1 MRALRLRPSSA
12 MAIYAHP
19 DDADVAAGGLLA
31 LWASE
36 GCAVHLVVIC
46 DGAKG
51 SHAVKANPAK
61 LRSARREEMQLAAD
75 LLGASSVTCLERP
88 DGGIEND
95 EALRETLVG
104 LVRRYRPQVVLGP
117 DPTATFFGGVYVNHH
132 DHREAGWALLDA
144 VAPAA
149 AMPLYFPGQGEPHQ
163 VDQLLLSGTHEPDVV
178 ADVTLTIDTKL
189 KAVLA
194 HVSQLGGDDE
204 AIRNVVYGR
213 AEQAG
218 RQVGV
223 AFGEAFRCVE
233 LSF

>member
-117 DPTATFFGGVYVNHH
+117 DPTATFYGGVTERPVG
-132 DHREAGWALLDA
+132 RCLTPWPRPRRCPCTSRARASPTRSTSCCSA
-144 VAPAA
+144 APTS
-149 AMPLYFPGQGEPHQ
+149 PTSSP
-163 VDQLLLSGTHEPDVV
+163 T
-178 ADVTLTIDTKL
+178 
-189 KAVLA
+189 
-194 HVSQLGGDDE
+194 
-204 AIRNVVYGR
+204 
-213 AEQAG
+213 
-218 RQVGV
+218 
-223 AFGEAFRCVE
+223 
-233 LSF
+233 

>member
-1 MRALRLRPSSA
+1 

-178 ADVTLTIDTKL
+178 ADVTL
-189 KAVLA
+189 A